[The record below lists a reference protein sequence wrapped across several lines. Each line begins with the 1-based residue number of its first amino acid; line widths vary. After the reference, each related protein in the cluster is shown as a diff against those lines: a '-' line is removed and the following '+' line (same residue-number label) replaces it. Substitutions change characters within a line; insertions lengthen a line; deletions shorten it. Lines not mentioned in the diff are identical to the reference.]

1 MRGEA
6 MLRQA
11 ASVVAHRRKTY
22 GDPCASM
29 TAIAQRWSITL
40 GRNVTPQQ
48 VALCLI
54 DLKLAR
60 LAHNP
65 KHKDSILDIAGYAA
79 VLLEVAR

>member
-1 MRGEA
+1 MRGEE

-11 ASVVAHRRKTY
+11 ASIVAHRRKTY
-22 GDPCASM
+22 GDPCAVM
-29 TAIAQRWSITL
+29 NVIAQRWSITL
-40 GRNVTPQQ
+40 GCKVTPQQ
-48 VALCLI
+48 VALCMI

-65 KHKDSILDIAGYAA
+65 KHKDSTLDIAGYAA